1 MTDKVAPCTQER
13 KRRMGENPIQIRSR
27 NSLLKALISL
37 MEEKPFDKISISDI
51 AVRAEL
57 SRQTFYTNF
66 DTKEEILEHFLREIF
81 DQCSLKMK
89 FDSSRLME
97 FLHYYFGFWET
108 YAPFLRLL
116 LENNLSYLFLR
127 QSRAYY
133 QKVIVRSRSIDTDG
147 RIIPYIQSY
156 AAGVTYELLITWIRN
171 NRDLNL
177 NEISEVAYGLLTG
190 GFIRGDFK
198 INNSTR
204 GDRNG

>member
-1 MTDKVAPCTQER
+1 
-13 KRRMGENPIQIRSR
+13 MGENPIQIRSR
-27 NSLLKALISL
+27 NSLRKALISL

-81 DQCSLKMK
+81 NQCSRNMK

-97 FLHYYFGFWET
+97 FLRGYFGFWET

-133 QKVIVRSRSIDTDG
+133 QEVIVRPRSTYTDG
-147 RIIPYIQSY
+147 RVIPYIKSY

-190 GFIRGDFK
+190 SFIRGDFK

-204 GDRNG
+204 GDMNG

>member
-133 QKVIVRSRSIDTDG
+133 QKMCIRDRFRHHLESLAGEKDLEIEDA
-147 RIIPYIQSY
+147 IQIARY
-156 AAGVTYELLITWIRN
+156 KE
-171 NRDLNL
+171 
-177 NEISEVAYGLLTG
+177 
-190 GFIRGDFK
+190 RG
-198 INNSTR
+198 
-204 GDRNG
+204 NGQ

>member
-1 MTDKVAPCTQER
+1 
-13 KRRMGENPIQIRSR
+13 MGENPIQIRSR
-27 NSLLKALISL
+27 NSLRKALISL

-81 DQCSLKMK
+81 NQCSRNMK
-89 FDSSRLME
+89 FDSSKLME
-97 FLHYYFGFWET
+97 FLRGYFGFWET

-133 QKVIVRSRSIDTDG
+133 QEVIVRPRSNYTDG
-147 RIIPYIQSY
+147 RVIPYIQSY

-190 GFIRGDFK
+190 SFIRGDFK

-204 GDRNG
+204 GDMNG